1 MTHDCDAA
9 AFGFEPLMFTT
20 GALSSSVARQNKDP
34 SMDFYLKTRTR
45 TRTLLSMTRT
55 RTLLSRTRTRTRTNI
70 TGYSTIVQP
79 SPTLVGGEGITK
91 SITLPYTEN

>member
-34 SMDFYLKTRTR
+34 SKDFYLRTRTR
-45 TRTLLSMTRT
+45 TRTLLSRTRTRT

-70 TGYSTIVQP
+70 TDSNKVTAN
-79 SPTLVGGEGITK
+79 GGAK
-91 SITLPYTEN
+91 